1 MLPGFCAAE
10 PRNDPRR
17 KLERLHNDDINGRV
31 LQSILLFYALSCS
44 YLPIRSCSAVCQ
56 IAIPGVIRIQTR
68 LLYNQLIY
76 YHAVFQNRLTGIDIA
91 LPTDDFMVYCT
102 GTSDGDNGSGL
113 ATLGGAGGG
122 DRCCC
127 CCDRIGAIVCLN
139 KIRLHVS
146 N

>member
-1 MLPGFCAAE
+1 MMMIS
-10 PRNDPRR
+10 
-17 KLERLHNDDINGRV
+17 INGRV

-56 IAIPGVIRIQTR
+56 IAIPGVIR

-76 YHAVFQNRLTGIDIA
+76 YHAVFQNKLTGIDIA
-91 LPTDDFMVYCT
+91 LPTDDLMVYCT

-113 ATLGGAGGG
+113 ATLAGGAGGG

-127 CCDRIGAIVCLN
+127 DRIGAIVRLN